1 MEVRYKVILDANKSG
16 VQKVLTGFQTAD
28 KRTRIVEIS
37 VTSSGKPVDLE
48 GTSVLMYIQKRHS
61 EIIVREAN
69 IVGNMIT
76 YKFVSGDY
84 DKPGNTV
91 IQAKI
96 IKSGE
101 NGTAEQVLIAPE
113 FAIEVE
119 ESLASDSE
127 DKVVASDEKFSVLE
141 QAIAKAETA
150 YKKSVKNVTITEDYT
165 LLVEFYDGEI
175 TETDSWKNVVEETRE
190 NARVA
195 VAAKDAAENCKE
207 AAESSKNTA
216 AKSVASAEDAKNGA
230 EKSASMAK
238 NEKEA
243 AEAYAGQARNMAET
257 AAAQKSQAQAAA
269 QESVKAKEQTA
280 KYEESARSAA
290 KAAADSKEGAVTSAN
305 EANAAKEEAVQESQ
319 KAEKSTE
326 AAAGS
331 AQSAENSASVAKSHA
346 ESAKVAR
353 AESEKSRDS
362 AKTYAESST
371 SSAND
376 AKTSADRSEAA
387 ADRAANAADRAAASA
402 KEASLEERIRMNYA
416 VQRTGKVYQTKLYK
430 FAANPTSTGEKLL
443 DNAGLEWEPST
454 DTVVGVDDY
463 ADIPL
468 FRWQNVNYIRDEDGA
483 PRPIAIEGD
492 ANYKTSGS
500 VDVGVMQMS
509 FYWKW
514 DTSNPE
520 YDLITISDSPH
531 EELGLVPWSEC
542 VRADGSVM
550 PWCIG
555 SKYFSGIAADGLLRS
570 QPGLPLAVK
579 QSHNNIQDNY
589 AKKGAG
595 YHGAG
600 NERNTFQIIFI
611 FIKGATKNSQS
622 KLYGCTNY
630 NYQYKASIQ
639 RSEKDTYFPVTNA
652 QAANIEI
659 GSRVYVGYG
668 AMSGSSMTTDR
679 GYDSIKKYADM
690 AKVLRIEDLDDSNK
704 AIYLDVAEGFDTTPV
719 QIADGVLSDIYISTM
734 EWAAGDTDAVIGHHD
749 GSAKSNLDGRH
760 PYRVQGREYAVGSYF
775 VSSDTV
781 ICFNEDY
788 SKTVYVAEKG
798 TTRSKTDSTIK
809 ATYRNAGIIPAL
821 NSGEDF
827 WIGDI
832 DIDMQTGA
840 SFPSKVGSS
849 NSQGMADR
857 YYAGG
862 SAAAGTTREH
872 LTAGSLGNGSAAGV
886 ACLYCRSWLGSA
898 WWYFGGCD

>member
-16 VQKVLTGFQTAD
+16 VQKILTGFQTAD

-76 YKFVSGDY
+76 YKFASGDY

-96 IKSGE
+96 IKSDE

-119 ESLASDSE
+119 ESLSSDSE
-127 DKVVASDEKFSVLE
+127 DEVVASDEKFSVLE
-141 QAIAKAETA
+141 QAIAKVETA
-150 YKKSVKNVTITEDYT
+150 YKRSVKNVTITEDYT

-190 NARVA
+190 NARVV
-195 VAAKDAAENCKE
+195 VAAKDAAENSKE
-207 AAESSKNTA
+207 AAAKSAKAAESSKNTA
-216 AKSVASAEDAKNGA
+216 AKSATSAEDAKNGA

-238 NEKEA
+238 SEKEV

-269 QESVKAKEQTA
+269 QESVEAKEQTA

-290 KAAADSKEGAVTSAN
+290 KAAADSKEGAVASAN
-305 EANAAKEEAVQESQ
+305 EANAAKEEAGQEFQ
-319 KAEKSTE
+319 KAEKSAE
-326 AAAGS
+326 AAFRS
-331 AQSAENSASVAKSHA
+331 AQSAENSASVAKRHA
-346 ESAKVAR
+346 ESAETAQ

-362 AKTYAESST
+362 AKTYAEYSA
-371 SSAND
+371 SSADN

-387 ADRAANAADRAAASA
+387 ADRADNAADRAAASA

-430 FAANPTSTGEKLL
+430 FEANPTSTGEKLL

-463 ADIPL
+463 ANIPL
-468 FRWQNVNYIRDEDGA
+468 FRWQNVNYVRDEDGS

-514 DTSNPE
+514 DTSDPE

-542 VRADGSVM
+542 IRADGSVM

-555 SKYFSGIAADGLLRS
+555 SKYFSGIAADGFLRS

-579 QSHNNIQDNY
+579 QSYNNIQDNY

-622 KLYGCTNY
+622 KLCGCTNY
-630 NYQYKASIQ
+630 SYQYKASIQ
-639 RSEKDTYFPVTNA
+639 RSEKDIYFPVTNA

-679 GYDSIKKYADM
+679 GYDSMKKYADM
-690 AKVLRIEDLDDSNK
+690 AKVLRIEELDDSNK

-734 EWAAGDTDAVIGHHD
+734 GWAAGDTDTVIGHHD
-749 GSAKSNLDGRH
+749 GSAKSNLSGWH

-781 ICFNEDY
+781 ICFNEDL

-798 TTRSKTDSTIK
+798 IARSKTDSIIK
-809 ATYRNAGIIPAL
+809 ATYRNAGMIPAL

-832 DIDMQTGA
+832 DIDMQTGV

-849 NSQGMADR
+849 NSQGMADK

-862 SAAAGTTREH
+862 SAAAGTIREY
-872 LTAGSLGNGSAAGV
+872 LTAGVLWDGSHAGV
-886 ACLYCRSWLGSA
+886 AFLSCRAGLGRA
-898 WWYFGGCD
+898 